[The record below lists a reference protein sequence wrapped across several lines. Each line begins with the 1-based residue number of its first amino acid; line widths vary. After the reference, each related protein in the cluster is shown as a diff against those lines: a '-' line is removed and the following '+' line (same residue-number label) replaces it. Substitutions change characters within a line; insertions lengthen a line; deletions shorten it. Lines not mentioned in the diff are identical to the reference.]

1 MNTTYSNTPIHLFIK
16 EYIESENGEVKDV
29 CEEYFT
35 IRTPAL
41 LEPIKYTY
49 KPAIAH
55 KKKIDLIATGS
66 PAYNSIIEERISIE
80 MFDKYNS
87 LANEFLDQIIKDK
100 RNIFDLQLKKEVG
113 NKLTALEKKLDDEKL
128 QKSISKKLEFNEKE
142 WKLKK
147 DSILDKEKESLETF
161 VSVKFLNFLLIN
173 TARVLF
179 EVKLNN
185 NAVIK
190 NSLLIGIENN
200 LKIIC
205 PLCENEIFEGYGT
218 HD

>member
-66 PAYNSIIEERISIE
+66 PAYNSIIEES
-80 MFDKYNS
+80 
-87 LANEFLDQIIKDK
+87 
-100 RNIFDLQLKKEVG
+100 LKKGTLSSVNLSTKVQIQEFIKEFFKDHKINNTKINKIEVLG
-113 NKLTALEKKLDDEKL
+113 DKKIKLMLFIY
-128 QKSISKKLEFNEKE
+128 SIFINN
-142 WKLKK
+142 KLKK
-147 DSILDKEKESLETF
+147 NEEVVKILLDETG
-161 VSVKFLNFLLIN
+161 NRIN
-173 TARVLF
+173 
-179 EVKLNN
+179 EDILNN
-185 NAVIK
+185 SSIA
-190 NSLLIGIENN
+190 
-200 LKIIC
+200 
-205 PLCENEIFEGYGT
+205 FE
-218 HD
+218 